1 MSGSLLHRS
10 GISSRQKVKAI
21 LTTSEQRD
29 PIVHDCTPC
38 RLLCEPGFKTE
49 QECQRLCPDWNK
61 TTAASLPTT
70 TDASTLIPDKQ
81 IILEPVPEGSSLIF
95 VLFVILGVLGIS
107 LVVYL
112 IVNFIRKHRAN
123 QSSSSSE
130 TGSHESLKL
139 PTVVSAQSEA
149 HRLMGEMEELPLG
162 MPESSQNENSIM
174 LG

>member
-1 MSGSLLHRS
+1 MSPINDCKEGWY
-10 GISSRQKVKAI
+10 
-21 LTTSEQRD
+21 RD

-81 IILEPVPEGSSLIF
+81 IMLESVPEGSFHISVWLISLGI
-95 VLFVILGVLGIS
+95 LFVVS
-107 LVVYL
+107 LLVYFF
-112 IVNFIRKHRAN
+112 VNFIRKRRAN

-139 PTVVSAQSEA
+139 PTVVSAQTEA

-162 MPESSQNENSIM
+162 VPESSQN
-174 LG
+174 